1 MQSQS
6 RGARRAPHAGEA
18 IAEHAQ
24 GAEHPE
30 HNRRARRAHRAR
42 AQSTQSTKS
51 TIAEHEAIAERVA
64 IAEHDEIAEHD
75 AIAER
80 QRSSSGVVSKHAP
93 LIAAGEQV
101 RHHHCRG
108 AQQLLR
114 RQSSTLDGGTLK
126 VARCS
131 SAARSTVWCARRR
144 CARRFLARL
153 TCFTEPRSSP
163 SSLDAAVITA
173 SLSDLCVPFGGRQL
187 CTSRIIY
194 LRVAGP
200 AVTSVGTSSR
210 IY

>member
-1 MQSQS
+1 
-6 RGARRAPHAGEA
+6 
-18 IAEHAQ
+18 
-24 GAEHPE
+24 
-30 HNRRARRAHRAR
+30 
-42 AQSTQSTKS
+42 
-51 TIAEHEAIAERVA
+51 
-64 IAEHDEIAEHD
+64 
-75 AIAER
+75 
-80 QRSSSGVVSKHAP
+80 
-93 LIAAGEQV
+93 V

-114 RQSSTLDGGTLK
+114 RQSSTLDGGMLK

-173 SLSDLCVPFGGRQL
+173 SLSVLCVPVGGRQL

-210 IY
+210 ILRLRSSRPPHPPTTHPGPGALPPIYKHHALKRTPLVRLFSIKLRTIYLIRGRTWYAVAHTMAHTRPRGLCEGSHHFTM